1 MLGDKI
7 NDKLENLDWHIDMV
21 FYDGIKQLVND
32 GGSKNEYIFSD
43 EVSVKDKLWDL
54 DELIKWGEDKE
65 FYKDCQMLL
74 DMKKEIII
82 NG

>member
-7 NDKLENLDWHIDMV
+7 NDKLENIDWYLDMIYLDS
-21 FYDGIKQLVND
+21 IKQLR
-32 GGSKNEYIFSD
+32 GSASVRNEYIFTD